1 MIIQKHLQTQF
12 ITKFSNAKNIIPQ
25 QVKPV
30 VRMTQGTQI
39 NLLAELSEE
48 NLSNTGIAAAV
59 RQEGTNVEIFCSF
72 DGDEV

>member
-1 MIIQKHLQTQF
+1 M
-12 ITKFSNAKNIIPQ
+12 NRKNIIPQ

-30 VRMTQGTQI
+30 VRVNQGTP

-59 RQEGTNVEIFCSF
+59 RQEGTNIEIMCSF
-72 DGDEV
+72 DGDDAE